1 MSEMSGSQLRF
12 DAGLAA
18 DEPVHSL
25 VQIVLVGA
33 GEIEE
38 LSQAAGGGVE
48 AEAASG
54 GEFGGGLDDAGD
66 DHGAD
71 EIPLAGRCGGDDPV
85 QSEGSKRAEDS
96 ADVAVRERARD
107 HKVRGGT
114 RKRFALQDAA
124 EGIDLRGRP
133 IGEVSD
139 GAFDDLAAF
148 AG

>member
-48 AEAASG
+48 AESASG
-54 GEFGGGLDDAGD
+54 GEFGGGRDDA
-66 DHGAD
+66 
-71 EIPLAGRCGGDDPV
+71 V

-107 HKVRGGT
+107 HKVRGGIG
-114 RKRFALQDAA
+114 KRFALQDAA

-139 GAFDDLAAF
+139 GAFDDHAAF
-148 AG
+148 AGRLAKEDGRRGVTIG